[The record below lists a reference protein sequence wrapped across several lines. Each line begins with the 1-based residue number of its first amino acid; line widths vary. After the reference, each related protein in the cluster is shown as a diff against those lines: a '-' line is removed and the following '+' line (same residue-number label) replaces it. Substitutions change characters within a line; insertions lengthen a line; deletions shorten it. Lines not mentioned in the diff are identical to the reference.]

1 MTPIYKISCLFVTWF
16 KKEVRET
23 LVFVHQYLEDLKLLA
38 ELTGQLRNILMAVGE
53 APAGWLA
60 RPRTLVFA

>member
-1 MTPIYKISCLFVTWF
+1 MTRIYKISCLFITWF
-16 KKEVRET
+16 TKEVRET
-23 LVFVHQYLEDLKLLA
+23 LVFVHQYLEDLILLA

-60 RPRTLVFA
+60 KPCALVFA